1 MVSLSSHVGLSE
13 PTSGTTSLVPSP
25 TTGSLHTVSVPPTT
39 ESPQSVSVPPTTESP
54 QSVSGMSPKGIL
66 NYNFSEFNK

>member
-25 TTGSLHTVSVPPTT
+25 TTESLHT
-39 ESPQSVSVPPTTESP
+39 VSVPPTTESP